1 MRNHRHSWLRRAV
14 LAWGVLYLVGAAA
27 LAARH
32 IAQGLALYLA
42 VGGVVLVAGVIG
54 ERSRYR
60 PRVDLTQGA
69 WQPTGERFVDPTSGH
84 LVEVRDNP
92 ATGQRAYVDVDPT
105 STLPRPP
112 LDCGR
117 QRRKPE
123 GEE

>member
-14 LAWGVLYLVGAAA
+14 LAWGVLCLVGAAA

-42 VGGVVLVAGVIG
+42 VGGGVLVAGVIG

-84 LVEVRDNP
+84 LVFHFVNPCRVR
-92 ATGQRAYVDVDPT
+92 
-105 STLPRPP
+105 
-112 LDCGR
+112 
-117 QRRKPE
+117 RR
-123 GEE
+123 